1 MTDSTHPQRL
11 GLVVQPT
18 LYPNCVCTKAA
29 LGFQEYEY
37 ILFTT
42 FGYTYICR
50 QWIMDQELE
59 TVHTNNTSHLY
70 IQSTAQKMGVIPSL
84 EHIQILG

>member
-1 MTDSTHPQRL
+1 
-11 GLVVQPT
+11 
-18 LYPNCVCTKAA
+18 
-29 LGFQEYEY
+29 
-37 ILFTT
+37 
-42 FGYTYICR
+42 
-50 QWIMDQELE
+50 MDQELE